1 MRIENFLCDMC
12 GDILTGRKGTAEIN
26 KRFISISGQ
35 VMVDDYD
42 DELGRGPYFRG
53 SPAKF
58 ATMLFCDAG
67 CLEAYIGMRENIWK
81 TKRLQLIREGKL
93 AIGTMQEG

>member
-12 GDILTGRKGTAEIN
+12 GDVLCGRKGTAEVN
-26 KRFISISGQ
+26 KRFISITGQ

-42 DELGRGPYFRG
+42 DELARRTYFHV

-58 ATMLFCDAG
+58 AVMTFCDTR
-67 CLEAYIGMRENIWK
+67 CFDAYIEMRENIWK

-93 AIGTMQEG
+93 AIGSSQEG